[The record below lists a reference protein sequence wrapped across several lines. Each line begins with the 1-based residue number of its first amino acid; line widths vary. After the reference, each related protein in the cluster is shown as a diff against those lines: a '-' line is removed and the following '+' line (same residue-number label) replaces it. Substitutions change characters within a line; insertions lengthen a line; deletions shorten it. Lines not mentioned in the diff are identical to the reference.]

1 MLPPLIQRR
10 RSQAH
15 RSRERGVTMAIVAMT
30 LLAVISM
37 AAISIDLGSLY
48 EAKAEAQRAA
58 DLGALAAARVISLEG
73 ITGDPTNGDGSWKN
87 ICGGATSAASVAAIS
102 IAQGQKNSVNGSPAP
117 NVVVY
122 YGTDTSVGID
132 QDCTGLGT
140 SFAVNPVVKV
150 SVQQP
155 TLPTYFARIFS
166 LVIPGAGGNSGV
178 SATAT
183 AEVFNPSGSGS
194 VGSGMVPVQPRCVKP
209 WIIPNRDP
217 GNAVAPNYFVNLDG
231 TIANPGVNQLGAGV
245 IGETFNINADCK
257 AGTANCEIAFGN
269 IYDNPPI
276 WNSPNLPNTLEYV
289 PSLVSGTPLAVASN
303 KSCSLSDTYQSA
315 VAGCDQTTVYA
326 CGVVGGTTADLTEN
340 PLNPSG
346 PAGDSPTG
354 ASCLINES
362 TGRDT
367 LVLSPTPPIP
377 AYPFQIQAGF
387 GSPLIGTSV
396 AAGDI
401 VTVSNSIVT
410 LPIAN
415 FGGVPM
421 VGTQP
426 SVTIV
431 GFLQVFIN
439 QINPDEGL
447 SVSVLNIAGCGNGSA
462 PGTPTAAGTSP
473 VPIRLITSP

>member
-1 MLPPLIQRR
+1 MLPPLIPRR

-15 RSRERGVTMAIVAMT
+15 RSRERGVTMALVALT

-73 ITGDPTNGDGSWKN
+73 ITGDPTDGDGSWKN

-122 YGTDTSVGID
+122 YGTDTSVGTD
-132 QDCTGLGT
+132 QDCTSAGT
-140 SFAVNPVVKV
+140 NFAVNPVVKV

-209 WIIPNRDP
+209 WIVPNADP
-217 GNAVAPNYFVNLDG
+217 KSSGNKFLNADG
-231 TIANPGVNQLGAGV
+231 TIVNPGISQLGPGV
-245 IGETFNINADCK
+245 IGENFALNADCSSANP
-257 AGTANCEIAFGN
+257 AGCTLLNPTPTGIAG
-269 IYDNPPI
+269 
-276 WNSPNLPNTLEYV
+276 LLQYV
-289 PSLVSGTPLAVASN
+289 PATTTGTPVAVAANS
-303 KSCSLSDTYQSA
+303 SCSLSNNYQSA
-315 VAGCDQTTVYA
+315 IAGCDQTTVYA
-326 CGVVGGTTADLTEN
+326 CGTPNAVTPNLTTEN
-340 PLNPSG
+340 PVYPNAQTGDTTSAVECLTNSTVGADQLTGYPSV
-346 PAGDSPTG
+346 
-354 ASCLINES
+354 N
-362 TGRDT
+362 
-367 LVLSPTPPIP
+367 
-377 AYPFQIQAGF
+377 YPFQIQAGF
-387 GSPLIGTSV
+387 GNPLVHAGVVTSS
-396 AAGDI
+396 DI
-401 VTVSNSIVT
+401 ITVSNNIVT
-410 LPIAN
+410 IPIYDSTP
-415 FGGVPM
+415 GVPLPP
-421 VGTQP
+421 Q
-426 SVTIV
+426 VTIL
-431 GFLQVFIN
+431 GFLQVFIYN
-439 QINPDEGL
+439 VDGTNGNVNVTL
-447 SVSVLNIAGCGNGSA
+447 LNIAGCSNSALSA
-462 PGTPTAAGTSP
+462 PTVSGTSP